1 LPLKFNDQ
9 VLADVIVRLPGVLL
23 IPVVPLPRDEVEL
36 GAHFPVAV
44 GLTLVVRGH
53 DELVKQMLHRPA
65 LSKLVIL
72 LPLALDG
79 FALTTPAEF
88 HLLALQN

>member
-1 LPLKFNDQ
+1 
-9 VLADVIVRLPGVLL
+9 
-23 IPVVPLPRDEVEL
+23 
-36 GAHFPVAV
+36 
-44 GLTLVVRGH
+44 
-53 DELVKQMLHRPA
+53 MLHRPA